1 MSRRLL
7 LLLLPFLI
15 AAWGCGGGRPD
26 VTKSPDSP
34 DPDPPAAT
42 PSTAAQAPA
51 RGVIGFS
58 ALTLK
63 NPFFK
68 IIADT
73 MTEEGKQHGF
83 RVIVNDAERNPKTQ
97 AQHVDSFIAQN
108 VTAIVLN
115 PVDREAVATAI
126 KAANDAGIPVFTC
139 DLQCEAE
146 GITIAG
152 HVGTDNVQG
161 GRLAAEAMLE
171 ALQGQPAKVLI
182 LHFAQANSCVE
193 RVEGFRE
200 VMDRHN
206 ADRPDAAVEMV
217 VLEGGGLQDEGFRAT
232 ADALISHPDLRG
244 IFAINDPSAL
254 GAWTA
259 LKQAGKQDQ
268 VVIVG
273 FDGQLEGKQAIRDGK
288 FYADPIQFPDQMGII
303 TVRNIVK
310 YLDGEEF
317 ERVQLIPTQLY
328 RKADADKDPA
338 LN

>member
-1 MSRRLL
+1 MRRRLF
-7 LLLLPFLI
+7 LLLLPLLV
-15 AAWGCGGGRPD
+15 AAPGCGGGQQGSN
-26 VTKSPDSP
+26 SPAVSADSGS
-34 DPDPPAAT
+34 DESAT
-42 PSTAAQAPA
+42 ATAAPA
-51 RGVIGFS
+51 SRGTIGFS

-73 MTEEGKQHGF
+73 MTSEGEKHGF
-83 RVIVNDAERNPKTQ
+83 KVIVSDAERNPKTQ

-152 HVGTDNVQG
+152 HVGTDNLQG
-161 GRLAAEAMLE
+161 GRLAGSAMLE
-171 ALQGQPAKVLI
+171 ALQNQPGKVLI

-193 RVEGFRE
+193 RVQGFRE
-200 VMDRHN
+200 VIDQHN
-206 ADRPDAAVEMV
+206 SEHPDAAVEMV
-217 VLEGGGLQDEGFRAT
+217 ELEGGGLQDEGFRAT
-232 ADALISHPDLRG
+232 SDALISHPDLRG

-288 FYADPIQFPDQMGII
+288 FYADPIQFPDQMGIV
-303 TVRNIVK
+303 TVQNILK

-317 ERVQLIPTQLY
+317 EQNQLIPTKLY
-328 RKADADKDPA
+328 RKADADNDP
-338 LN
+338 LLK